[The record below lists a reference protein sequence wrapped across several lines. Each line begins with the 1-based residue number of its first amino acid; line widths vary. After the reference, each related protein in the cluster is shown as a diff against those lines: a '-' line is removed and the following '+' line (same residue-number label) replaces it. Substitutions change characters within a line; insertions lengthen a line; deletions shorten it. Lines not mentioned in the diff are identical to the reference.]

1 MPMILF
7 VNLKG
12 GVAKSTNAVAVAEC
26 LADLGKSVL
35 LIDAD
40 HQCTA
45 TQLLLGENRTHE
57 LDLHHFTLHDL
68 LKEMLDD
75 EFKPAQIDPFVT
87 SKASD
92 IGGGMDGLSVIPC
105 SVRID
110 DFSTNM
116 AKARLG
122 YKSTEEFYAIFRKR
136 RRAMSR
142 WFDANFDFTIV
153 DCPPSLALQVRVF
166 LAVADTFIIPA
177 IPERLSVRGSLC
189 LLERIKRLGVKID
202 GMGTLWSLHRGQ
214 NKMHCET
221 VEAASKGIDPYS
233 RLPVPFKTII
243 PNAAA
248 ITAASDLRCK
258 PKSFTDKYTPQFAKL
273 YRSLCSE
280 ILQRSEG
287 KRVSNG
293 KLTSA
298 KV

>member
-45 TQLLLGENRTHE
+45 TELLLGENRMLE
-57 LDLHHFTLHDL
+57 LDRHHFTLHD
-68 LKEMLDD
+68 MLAAMIDD
-75 EFKPAQIDPFVT
+75 EFNPAQIDQYVT

-116 AKARLG
+116 AKARRG
-122 YKSTEEFYAIFRKR
+122 YKSTDEFYAIFRKR
-136 RRAMSR
+136 RRGMSR

-153 DCPPSLALQVRVF
+153 DCPPSLALQVKVF

-177 IPERLSVRGSLC
+177 IPERLSVRGSLW
-189 LLERIKRLGVKID
+189 LLERIQKLGVKID
-202 GMGTLWSLHRGQ
+202 GMGTLWSLHRDQ
-214 NKMHCET
+214 NKMHCKT
-221 VEAASKGIDPYS
+221 VEAASKGIEPYD

-258 PKSFTDKYTPQFAKL
+258 PKSFTEKYTPQFAKL

-280 ILQRSEG
+280 ILRRSEG

-293 KLTSA
+293 ELTSA